1 MSELEQ
7 PSVEMPV
14 DADVLATLVASH
26 RRFLAFL
33 ERRVESR
40 DAAEEILQAA
50 LAKAVEKAGELRH
63 SESSVAWFFR
73 LLRNAVIDH
82 YRRRTAHE
90 RWLEVSAADPTLSG
104 PVDDELHG
112 EVCAC
117 FAALIP
123 TLNPDYAH
131 VLRAVDLD
139 GRTVSDLA
147 AELGITPNNAGVR
160 LHRARQA
167 LRRRLQQT
175 CSTCADHGC
184 LDCTCG
190 TGAH

>member
-1 MSELEQ
+1 MEK
-7 PSVEMPV
+7 PV
-14 DADVLATLVASH
+14 DAEVLATLVASH

-50 LAKAVEKAGELRH
+50 WVRAVEKGGDLQS

-82 YRRRTAHE
+82 YRRRAARG
-90 RWLEVSAADPTLSG
+90 RWLEASGADAATSSSIDE
-104 PVDDELHG
+104 ELHR

-117 FAALIP
+117 FGELIP
-123 TLNPDYAH
+123 TLKPEYAS
-131 VLRAVDLD
+131 VIRAVDLD
-139 GRTVSDLA
+139 GRAITEVA
-147 AELGITPNNAGVR
+147 AEQGITANNAGVR
-160 LHRARQA
+160 LHRARKA
-167 LRRRLQQT
+167 LKRRLQQT